1 LAHFNPYSEVI
12 GKRGLS
18 IEVTNFKGDV
28 LRYLKFHRVIKG
40 KDEMRVTY
48 LGHASFKIE
57 CGKRVAFID
66 PWLNG
71 PTSPLKVDDVE
82 KADVVMVTHDH
93 GDHGYA
99 EAVEICKK
107 TGAYFV
113 AINELGLQAQSE
125 GVENVHTLN
134 IGGSVEIGDIKVT
147 LVHAFHSSG
156 IGAPTGFVVRFPC
169 GTVYHPG
176 DTGVF
181 SDMQLFGEMYG
192 VDLLFCPIGSYFV
205 MSELEAAW
213 ATKLV
218 NPKVVVPM
226 HYDTFPVI
234 SADTKKFMDLVS
246 EKASDAKVEPIKPGE
261 SIELKF

>member
-1 LAHFNPYSEVI
+1 
-12 GKRGLS
+12 
-18 IEVTNFKGDV
+18 
-28 LRYLKFHRVIKG
+28 
-40 KDEMRVTY
+40 MRVTY

-57 CGKRVAFID
+57 CGEIVAIID

-71 PTSPLKVDDVE
+71 PTSPLKVEDVE
-82 KADVVMVTHDH
+82 KADIVMVTHDH

-113 AINELGLQAQSE
+113 AINELGLQAQND

-134 IGGSVEIGDIKVT
+134 IGGSVEIGDIRVT

-156 IGAPTGFVVRFPC
+156 IGAPTGFVVKFPC

-181 SDMQLFGEMYG
+181 SDMQLFSEMYDVG
-192 VDLLFCPIGSYFV
+192 LLLSPVGSYFV
-205 MSELEAAW
+205 CGPKEAAW

-218 NPKVVVPM
+218 KPKTVIPM
-226 HYDTFPVI
+226 HYNTFPVI
-234 SADTKKFMDLVS
+234 EQDPKEFGRLVA
-246 EKASDAKVEPIKPGE
+246 EMAPGVKVEIMNPGD
-261 SIELKF
+261 SRELVF